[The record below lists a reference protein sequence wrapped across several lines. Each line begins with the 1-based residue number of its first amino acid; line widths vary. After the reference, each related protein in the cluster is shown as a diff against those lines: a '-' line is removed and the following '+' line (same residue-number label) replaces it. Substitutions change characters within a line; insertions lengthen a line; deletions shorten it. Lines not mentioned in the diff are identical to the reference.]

1 MASITINHVAERAGV
16 SIKTVSRVLN
26 REPNVADSTRQKV
39 NEAVEALNYRPNIS
53 ARSLAG
59 SRSYLVGLLLDNPRP
74 AYAINLQFG
83 ALRQCQQWGYH
94 LLIDSLDSDAPDFQT
109 VMGAMLTN
117 VRTDGF
123 ILPPPLCD
131 NERVLDF
138 LEELG
143 TPFVRIAPYRAIDR
157 GSSVTMD
164 DAGAAFE
171 MTTLLLKLGH
181 TAIGFIKGDPDHGA
195 THLRYGGYSSA
206 LRAAGAP
213 LVQAWVKQG
222 DFNYRTGVDCAE
234 ELLAGPNRPTAIFA
248 SNDEMALG
256 VMMVANRLGLRV
268 PQDLSICGFDD
279 DPAATL
285 VWPQLT
291 TVRQPVREMSGAA
304 VEMLL
309 SREPQ
314 PANRL
319 LDFEIITRGSTA
331 PPPK

>member
-26 REPNVADSTRQKV
+26 REPNVAESTRTKV
-39 NEAVEALNYRPNIS
+39 NEAVEALNYRPNVS

-74 AYAINLQFG
+74 AYAIALQFG
-83 ALRQCQQWGYH
+83 ALKRCQSWGYH
-94 LLIDSLDSDAPDFQT
+94 LLLESIDSSAKDFDDQLRS
-109 VMGAMLTN
+109 VLGN

-123 ILPPPLCD
+123 IVPPPLCD
-131 NERVLDF
+131 NEKVLDV
-138 LEELG
+138 LEKVG
-143 TPFVRIAPYRAIDR
+143 TPYVRIAPYRAADR
-157 GSSVTMD
+157 GPSVHMD

-171 MTTLLLKLGH
+171 MTSLLLGLGH
-181 TAIGFIKGDPDHGA
+181 TRIGFIKGHPDHGA

-206 LRAAGAP
+206 LRANGAP
-213 LVQAWVKQG
+213 LVQEWIKQG
-222 DFNYRTGVDCAE
+222 DFSARSGIECAE
-234 ELLAGPNRPTAIFA
+234 SLLGGPQRPTAIFA

-256 VMMVANRLGLRV
+256 VMLVASRLGLRV

-279 DPAATL
+279 DVTATL

-291 TVRQPVREMSGAA
+291 TVRQPVPEMSAMA

-309 SREPQ
+309 NREVDPV
-314 PANRL
+314 AHL
-319 LDFEIITRGSTA
+319 LEFEIVKRGSAGPA
-331 PPPK
+331 PK